1 MSFYGKWDVYKIV
14 YHLPPEQQNN
24 GARGVALINAG
35 DRSHAISIF
44 QQQYR
49 GQYFTIE
56 SCEKIG

>member
-14 YHLPPEQQNN
+14 YHLLPEQQNN

-35 DRSHAISIF
+35 DCSHAISIF